1 MPSSVEPIVS
11 VVIPARDAAGFL
23 PAALRSAQDQTL
35 QDLEILVVDDGSRDS
50 TWPLL
55 TGFAAEDRRI
65 RPLRRA
71 VAGGPAAAR
80 NLAFRQ
86 ARGRWIALLDAD
98 DLFLPD
104 RLGRLVPLAER
115 LNADLLA
122 DDLLRVDFDT
132 GLPLGRHFG
141 AAAASMKPIGLA
153 EILRRDRPGAPD
165 APPRAIGYAQ
175 PLIRRDLLRRHA
187 IGYDENLP
195 ASEDLAFLFDCV
207 AAGARF
213 MLAAEAYYVYRL
225 RTGSVSRRPGLAAA
239 QAAAN
244 RRIAHVAISL
254 GDREAA
260 SLAAERQ
267 DVLDGMAV
275 AEAALDGRWLGALS
289 QARWRWP
296 RRLATDL
303 RVVAGAARRRIVA

>member
-1 MPSSVEPIVS
+1 MPSSAEPIVS
-11 VVIPARDAAGFL
+11 VVIPARDAAAFL

-98 DLFLPD
+98 DLFLPE

-115 LNADLLA
+115 IGADLLA
-122 DDLLRVDFDT
+122 DDLLKVDFDT

-141 AAAASMKPIGLA
+141 AGAAALSPIGLA
-153 EILRRDRPGAPD
+153 EILRRDMPD
-165 APPRAIGYAQ
+165 APAGAPGAIGYAQ
-175 PLIRRDLLRRHA
+175 PLIRRELLRRHA
-187 IGYDENLP
+187 IAYDERLA
-195 ASEDLAFLFDCV
+195 ASEDLAFLFDGV

-225 RTGSVSRRPGLAAA
+225 RAGSISRRPIARA

-244 RRIAHVAISL
+244 RRMAGIAGAL
-254 GDREAA
+254 GDREAMA
-260 SLAAERQ
+260 LAAHRQ

-275 AEAALDGRWLGALS
+275 AEAALAGRWLGALS
-289 QARWRWP
+289 SARWGRP
-296 RRLATDL
+296 GRLARDL
-303 RVVAGAARRRIVA
+303 RVVAGAARRRLVA

>member
-1 MPSSVEPIVS
+1 MPTSAEPIVS
-11 VVIPARDAAGFL
+11 VVIPARDAAAFL

-65 RPLRRA
+65 RPLRRSTP
-71 VAGGPAAAR
+71 GGPAAAR
-80 NLAFRQ
+80 NLAFRH

-115 LNADLLA
+115 LGADLMA

-141 AAAASMKPIGLA
+141 PGAATMRPMGLA
-153 EILRRDRPGAPD
+153 EILRRDMPD
-165 APPRAIGYAQ
+165 APDGAPGAIGYAQ

-187 IGYDENLP
+187 LAYDESLA
-195 ASEDLAFLFDCV
+195 ASEDLAFLFEAV
-207 AAGARF
+207 ASGARL
-213 MLAAEAYYVYRL
+213 MLAAEAHYVYRI
-225 RTGSVSRRPGLAAA
+225 RTGSISRRPGLTRA

-244 RRIAHVAISL
+244 RRMARIATAL

-260 SLAAERQ
+260 MLAAHRQ
-267 DVLDGMAV
+267 DVLDGMLV
-275 AEAALDGRWLGALS
+275 AEAALEGQWLGALAL
-289 QARWRWP
+289 ARWRWP